1 MDKAEK
7 ILQSIRINE
16 EIARKFFEI
25 EINILSV
32 LDLRDL
38 FEKLLLSIEEKF
50 EVPHVWISII
60 GGNNVSHFI
69 EELESSKLLKERLN
83 LVGRGTFNDLTE
95 NKTTPTLVN
104 EDMKPFYKLLP
115 KNHKYFIKSLAVAPI
130 ILKDKIIGSL
140 NLGDYSV
147 SRFKPNMDTF
157 FLSQLAVK
165 VSICLANIIAREE
178 LKRLITR
185 DPVTGLLNREE
196 MERALEREFRLAL
209 RYGVTLT
216 LFMAELDNIETA
228 ANAFGSDIDEL
239 MRRAADFITETIGE
253 EDMAFGFSEN
263 KFAII
268 LIDKTREEAQ
278 KIQEKLSAF
287 LLENPVESG
296 ENSIPASI
304 NFGLS
309 TTEGAKADT
318 SSHLI
323 EEAASDLCRMRK
335 VNGFKKFKKN
345 ALKSLP

>member
-1 MDKAEK
+1 
-7 ILQSIRINE
+7 
-16 EIARKFFEI
+16 
-25 EINILSV
+25 
-32 LDLRDL
+32 
-38 FEKLLLSIEEKF
+38 
-50 EVPHVWISII
+50 
-60 GGNNVSHFI
+60 
-69 EELESSKLLKERLN
+69 
-83 LVGRGTFNDLTE
+83 
-95 NKTTPTLVN
+95 
-104 EDMKPFYKLLP
+104 MKPFYKLLP